1 VVGLTGPN
9 ASGKGEAARLL
20 VATGCTAWSLS
31 DIVREAAAAAG
42 LAPSRDHLI
51 ATGVRLRE
59 EGGPGI
65 LAERILP
72 RLTGPSVVDSIRG
85 PAEVAVLRRA
95 PGFVLLSIDAPIA
108 LRFERSRLRGRLG
121 DGATLEEF
129 SAKEARE
136 NAATESG
143 QQIRRTMAL
152 ADRTISNDGT
162 LQDLDARLREA
173 IRALGRRLPDEPSGD

>member
-42 LAPSRDHLI
+42 LELSRDNLI

-72 RLTGPSVVDSIRG
+72 RLTRPSVVDSIRG
-85 PAEVAVLRRA
+85 PAEVEVLRRS
-95 PGFVLLSIDAPIA
+95 PGFVLLGIDAPIA
-108 LRFERSRLRGRLG
+108 IRFDRSRRRGRLG
-121 DGATLEEF
+121 DGASLEEF
-129 SAKEARE
+129 GAKEARE
-136 NAATESG
+136 NAATETG
-143 QQIRRTMAL
+143 QQIRKTMGL
-152 ADRTISNDGT
+152 ADRTLQNDGT
-162 LQDLDARLREA
+162 LGDLEARLRAA
-173 IRALGRRLPDEPSGD
+173 IRSLGRRLPDETS

>member
-1 VVGLTGPN
+1 M
-9 ASGKGEAARLL
+9 AA
-20 VATGCTAWSLS
+20 GCVAWSLS
-31 DIVREAAAAAG
+31 DIVREAATAAG
-42 LAPSRDHLI
+42 LELSRDNLI

-72 RLTGPSVVDSIRG
+72 RLTGPTVVDSIRG

-95 PGFVLLSIDAPIA
+95 PGFVLLSIDAPVA

-129 SAKEARE
+129 GAKEARE

-152 ADRTISNDGT
+152 ADRTILNDGT
-162 LQDLDARLREA
+162 LADLDARLRAALE
-173 IRALGRRLPDEPSGD
+173 ALGRRLPDQPARQAD

>member
-1 VVGLTGPN
+1 MVGLTGPN

-42 LAPSRDHLI
+42 LELSRDNLI

-72 RLTGPSVVDSIRG
+72 RLTRPSVVDSIRG
-85 PAEVAVLRRA
+85 PAEVEVLRRS
-95 PGFVLLSIDAPIA
+95 PGFVLLGIDAPIA
-108 LRFERSRLRGRLG
+108 IRFDRSRRRGRLG
-121 DGATLEEF
+121 DGASLEEF
-129 SAKEARE
+129 GAKEARE
-136 NAATESG
+136 NAATETG
-143 QQIRRTMAL
+143 QQIRKTMGL
-152 ADRTISNDGT
+152 ADRTLQNDGT
-162 LQDLDARLREA
+162 LGDLEARLRAA
-173 IRALGRRLPDEPSGD
+173 IRSLGRRLPDENS